1 MVLRPSPFALLTL
14 TYHPFWRTKTGLR
27 DEGISFEIEISSGH
41 NYDKSAW
48 QIDRPKSI
56 GNTNIDQT
64 QVIRFNPQFKYI
76 NPCIHITDTHITQQE
91 YYRQKEYLRRCCVEC
106 ILNLENTPFVYFVLQ
121 CLAFFVWKLA
131 IVIVCSEPIRYFYT
145 FPCNNILVLSSEH

>member
-48 QIDRPKSI
+48 
-56 GNTNIDQT
+56 
-64 QVIRFNPQFKYI
+64 
-76 NPCIHITDTHITQQE
+76 
-91 YYRQKEYLRRCCVEC
+91 
-106 ILNLENTPFVYFVLQ
+106 
-121 CLAFFVWKLA
+121 
-131 IVIVCSEPIRYFYT
+131 
-145 FPCNNILVLSSEH
+145 